1 MNREKRSVTLA
12 ILTLVV
18 YASFLFYDTGAIL
31 FPFPLNELIVLI
43 VSIQFLIWNWHAKK
57 SLLVI
62 LTAANIFNLIS
73 TQFFWSFFMTN
84 EQMEVFVSGISLDL
98 LKIAYY
104 LFLLIGLG
112 IYFLTSTSR
121 LKYLFFGITLL
132 PILFTMFTSIGIFE
146 TISFILIALLG
157 YKYKINYPI
166 HLLWFLIGILQLM
179 KVSTLYF

>member
-12 ILTLVV
+12 ILTLLV

-43 VSIQFLIWNWHAKK
+43 ISIQFLIWNWHAKK

-62 LTAANIFNLIS
+62 LATASIFNLIS
-73 TQFFWSFFMTN
+73 TQFFWSFFMTS
-84 EQMEVFVSGISLDL
+84 EQMEVLILGISLDL

-104 LFLLIGLG
+104 LFLVIGLG
-112 IYFLTSTSR
+112 VYFLTSSSK

-132 PILFTMFTSIGIFE
+132 LILLTMFTSFGIFE
-146 TISFILIALLG
+146 TISFLLIALCG

-166 HLLWFLIGILQLM
+166 HLLWFLIGTLQLM
-179 KVSTLYF
+179 KACTLYF

>member
-98 LKIAYY
+98 LKIGYY
-104 LFLLIGLG
+104 IFLCFGLG
-112 IYFLTSTSR
+112 YYFLSSTSK
-121 LKYLFFGITLL
+121 LNYLFFGVSLL
-132 PILFTMFTSIGIFE
+132 PILLTMFTSLGIFE
-146 TISFILIALLG
+146 TISFLLIALLG
-157 YKYKINYPI
+157 YKHKINYPI

-179 KVSTLYF
+179 KICTLYF

>member
-12 ILTLVV
+12 ILTLIV
-18 YASFLFYDTGAIL
+18 YASFLFYETGVVL

-43 VSIQFLIWNWHAKK
+43 VSVQFLIWNWNSKRI
-57 SLLVI
+57 LLAF
-62 LTAANIFNLIS
+62 LTAASVFNLIS

-104 LFLLIGLG
+104 IFVSIGLG

-132 PILFTMFTSIGIFE
+132 PILLTMFTSIGIFE
-146 TISFILIALLG
+146 SISFILIALLG
-157 YKYKINYPI
+157 YKYTINYPI
-166 HLLWFLIGILQLM
+166 HLLWLLIGLLQLM